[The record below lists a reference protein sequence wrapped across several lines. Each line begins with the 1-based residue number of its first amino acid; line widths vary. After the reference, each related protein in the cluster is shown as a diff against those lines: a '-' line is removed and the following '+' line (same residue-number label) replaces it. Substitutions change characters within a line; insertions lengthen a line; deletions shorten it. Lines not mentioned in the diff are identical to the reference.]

1 MQSRRSSPKMLLLLV
16 MALSLVGVA
25 TATPIFHG
33 IDPTSTF
40 LRTDSTDTSV
50 GPVFVN
56 LSAYGISPGMTI
68 SLQTLGDMCFGAGD
82 PCTEIASPLVGVF
95 TTGTFPL
102 GSTSELNRLIGPIGP
117 PSGITSLVT
126 GETWYEHLTTDIPQ
140 DFAISV
146 GSPLS
151 VVVPDGA
158 NYLALGVADSF
169 YADNSDPNQD
179 LGVVLDAEAIP
190 EPGTLT
196 LLALGVGMLLVGGLR
211 RKHSN

>member
-1 MQSRRSSPKMLLLLV
+1 MQSRRTSPKMLLLLV

-40 LRTDSTDTSV
+40 LRTDSIDASV
-50 GPVFVN
+50 GPVFVY

-68 SLQTLGDMCFGAGD
+68 SLQTLGDFCFTAGD
-82 PCTEIASPLVGVF
+82 PCTELAAPTVGVF
-95 TTGTFPL
+95 TSDTSVAGTSVL
-102 GSTSELNRLIGPIGP
+102 DRLTAIGP
-117 PSGITSLVT
+117 PAGITSLVT
-126 GETWYEHLTTDIPQ
+126 QNTWFENLTTDISQ
-140 DFAISV
+140 DFAIPV

-151 VVVPDGA
+151 LVVPDGA
-158 NYLALGVADSF
+158 NYLALGVADAF

-179 LGVVLDAEAIP
+179 LGVVLEAVP
-190 EPGTLT
+190 EPGTMT